1 MSHFEGI
8 ENTRVLDGRD
18 FFPALYKYFADLP
31 LRGCLLFFLGI
42 AGCFF
47 IFHGIPHLLRKY
59 GGEGW
64 SE

>member
-1 MSHFEGI
+1 LSHFEGV
-8 ENTRVLDGRD
+8 ENTSGIAGKD

-31 LRGCLLFFLGI
+31 FRGWLLFFLGV
-42 AGCFF
+42 AGYLF